1 MDSGK
6 QFNEEL
12 VNEYINMLAKKYNEA
27 SIEVVTLQARSSYVS
42 RENEKLQKVISE
54 RNAEIENLNELLQ
67 AEKEK
72 PPVEVIKEV
81 EVVKEIGDTKLVK
94 ENEILKKELNM
105 LEEKIKKLR
114 EEKSNGNNSQAEK
127 VRDS

>member
-54 RNAEIENLNELLQ
+54 RNAEIENLTELLQ

>member
-12 VNEYINMLAKKYNEA
+12 VNEYINLLAKKYNET

-42 RENEKLQKVISE
+42 KENEKLQKVISE
-54 RNAEIENLNELLQ
+54 RNAEIVNLTELLQ

-81 EVVKEIGDTKLVK
+81 EVVKEISDTKLIK
-94 ENEILKKELNM
+94 ENEILKKELHA
-105 LEEKIKKLR
+105 LEEKNKKLR
-114 EEKSNGNNSQAEK
+114 EEKSNGNNSQAQK

>member
-12 VNEYINMLAKKYNEA
+12 VNEYINMLAKKYNET

-42 RENEKLQKVISE
+42 KENEKLQKVISE
-54 RNAEIENLNELLQ
+54 RNAEIVNLTELLQ

-94 ENEILKKELNM
+94 ENEILKKELHA

-114 EEKSNGNNSQAEK
+114 EEKSNGNNSQAQK